1 VARTVSDSS
10 RRAYSCYWK
19 KVAARWG
26 ELRLDEPS
34 PSDVKQLGEYI
45 RGNVVVRRNAR
56 GGGSAVE
63 NFITALR
70 CPYNQA
76 IAEGHII
83 EADNPARKV
92 SKPNRPPSTRHA
104 VPDARLAETNQI
116 TAATGNDPALDTLLL
131 RLYIVISRL
140 PAVEKKQLHY
150 TCATLGSRIGEVSM
164 ATSTS
169 FRISDVARRR
179 LAARAATEGVSATAL
194 LDRLIVEGVDQLD
207 HPGIVFRGPAHD
219 RRAGLVAGPD
229 VWEVIARLQE
239 LRGSEE
245 HRIAVLAA
253 ESELHPRLIRL
264 AVDYA
269 AEHPDDVRR
278 CIEKNRALVDRSRR
292 ASRQREALLA

>member
-116 TAATGNDPALDTLLL
+116 TAATGKHIADYLSERIWSRFGMEFDGSWTLESDDGQETTGGGVNAALRDYARRRRLRGLLKFRGKLRWEGDLDTL
-131 RLYIVISRL
+131 R
-140 PAVEKKQLHY
+140 K
-150 TCATLGSRIGEVSM
+150 
-164 ATSTS
+164 
-169 FRISDVARRR
+169 RR
-179 LAARAATEGVSATAL
+179 G
-194 LDRLIVEGVDQLD
+194 
-207 HPGIVFRGPAHD
+207 
-219 RRAGLVAGPD
+219 RR
-229 VWEVIARLQE
+229 
-239 LRGSEE
+239 
-245 HRIAVLAA
+245 
-253 ESELHPRLIRL
+253 
-264 AVDYA
+264 
-269 AEHPDDVRR
+269 
-278 CIEKNRALVDRSRR
+278 
-292 ASRQREALLA
+292 